1 MNKMLKREVG
11 DILSKTKYNVSFF
24 EDDSVDALRLKIA
37 SSVESHP
44 DRLFILVGLKL
55 PGDYYTKD
63 PRRWEKLFERLSYNG
78 KPLEQEIFTEFQAH
92 YRTPHL
98 AIPFRA
104 YDRVEWM
111 SMPEALRPLFDST
124 EFIEYRIFGVEEQ
137 KSFILPLSTMSSPLP
152 TRIASV
158 KLPIPEN
165 SKLFT
170 SFYDGEEV
178 VRFLVRPYDDEAEGS
193 APVYYPLLRT
203 TTPPVLT
210 EESIR
215 LLNKNS
221 KLLDDLLK
229 LKAPE
234 PENITLVRCR
244 FYVPWVETDFGS
256 AIKTRFEQIF
266 YGLTVSKEN
275 PYIGIF
281 TSKDQVSR
289 HKFFTED
296 AKAKKPF
303 LDMGVWGSWWSVK
316 PARNIPT
323 ILLFRG
329 KSKTHFDRIAIT
341 ATDMIITTHRPDGN
355 DETVDQ
361 LKRQIVSWIDSLDAI
376 LPFLSESDIDLSR
389 WELQDMSYI
398 AKYADKIED
407 FDLLRFGCINT
418 VFDMSDKTKSQF
430 SLLRTDHSNNGLSA
444 IEVKIVQMMKEGAV
458 SPADLAVELSVTPER
473 AKELMAYVKSRVEDD
488 PRIAEKSFRGYPT
501 LRLGPDYVIVSA
513 VSEIEK
519 SIKYSNLLRHVLS
532 NVESDELDEVCPKKG
547 EKVAIE
553 AATIPTDTLEV
564 DAALV
569 EELGDLFGELEQD
582 EDVSEIMSIS
592 ESVAPADRVSTD
604 QRQKTMYKYFA
615 DRLRKFDPVTFDPIG
630 SKYPKKCEQKHQP
643 IILNDDD
650 AKRLKD
656 TPYDITGKEV
666 LQVENPDGTV
676 VCPEYWCMRDQIPL
690 QDSQL
695 NKEDGEVRCPVCNG
709 KLQTRTTDNPREF
722 PLVKRESGFVFPG
735 FTDYKSP
742 RNGRNMPCCF
752 KTSKSKKNEKVETD
766 QYYILGEIKPLQA
779 ERIAFLPQ
787 QLLQSLK
794 IKEPY
799 ELFKTGTRRLMAPNK
814 GYFRVGLGHPSEILP
829 KFLGLKTKIPSPREA
844 LETILKCSFL
854 HTWSKLGTDHLDAID
869 GGLKKIPAFEDDD
882 VLREGLSKVISG
894 IDDAFHKK
902 ELSKIDEL
910 EYSALAL
917 QCDVFR
923 IFVDTAKLGCMFY
936 APMVRPRSCG
946 IIVLQRD
953 DEVDILAYTERKT
966 RGFEFAANIFKSPF
980 TKETYAEVEK
990 LRNASCFT
998 NIPSY
1003 SNALDV
1009 MQEILPIIDG
1019 EDYQIVLDPFGR
1031 GQAFYVPDKAIIP
1044 FQSTPLPNVMQSK
1057 IRGYKDI
1064 PTENL
1069 PDHNTMVTLL
1079 ETAQKIHPGYA
1090 FNESLFNNDSQK
1102 VELLL
1107 ESGLRIPVRPLDAEP
1122 RDTGEVIETV
1132 RDLDETNLVFGPDS
1146 EELRAKQKDIS
1157 YSSEVYDFL
1166 LFQLTND
1173 VHNDDRELLDA
1184 LRAVAPDASVVGPL
1198 LEKWF
1203 TESVQF
1209 NDITDPKQF
1218 VSKIRKPCD
1227 EKCDS
1232 YLCGWDGD
1240 TCKVQVNSTIKQDKI
1255 FHRLLTTLVE
1265 NSKIRSM
1272 VLDGRTTPFF
1282 STILYLEL
1290 PHELIVS
1297 DNDLPG

>member
-1 MNKMLKREVG
+1 MLKREVA
-11 DILSKTKYNVSFF
+11 DILSKTKYTVAFF
-24 EDDSVDALRLKIA
+24 EDDSVEAVRLKIA
-37 SSVESHP
+37 TAVESHP
-44 DRLFILVGLKL
+44 DRLFILAGLKL

-78 KPLEQEIFTEFQAH
+78 KPIEQEMFTEFQAH
-92 YRTPHL
+92 YRSPQL
-98 AIPFRA
+98 AIPFYP

-111 SMPEALRPLFDST
+111 SMPEALRPLFEST
-124 EFIEYRIFGVEEQ
+124 EFTEYRIFGVEEQ
-137 KSFILPLSTMSSPLP
+137 QSFILPLTTMSSPL
-152 TRIASV
+152 TARISSV

-170 SFYDGEEV
+170 SFYGEEL
-178 VRFLVRPYDDEAEGS
+178 VRFLVRPYDEEAEGS
-193 APVYYPLLRT
+193 APVYYPLLRS
-203 TTPPVLT
+203 TTPAVLT
-210 EESIR
+210 VESIS

-221 KLLDDLLK
+221 KLLGDLLK
-229 LKAPE
+229 LNAPQ
-234 PENITLVRCR
+234 PENVSLIRCR

-275 PYIGIF
+275 PYIGLF
-281 TSKDQVSR
+281 TSKEQVSR

-296 AKAKKPF
+296 AKAKKPY
-303 LDMGVWGSWWSVK
+303 LDMGIWGSWWSVK

-323 ILLFRG
+323 LILFRG
-329 KSKTHFDRIAIT
+329 SSKTHFDRIAIT

-361 LKRQIVSWIDSLDAI
+361 LRRQMVQWIDSLDAV
-376 LPFLSESDIDLSR
+376 LPFLNSEDIDLSR

-398 AKYADKIED
+398 AKYSDKLDD

-418 VFDMSDKTKSQF
+418 IFDMSDKTKSQF

-458 SPADLAVELSVTPER
+458 SPVDLATELSVTPER
-473 AKELMAYVKSRVEDD
+473 AKELIAYVRSRVEDD

-501 LRLGPDYVIVSA
+501 MRLGPDYVIVSA

-519 SIKYSNLLRHVLS
+519 SLKYSNLLRYVLS
-532 NVESDELDEVCPKKG
+532 NVDSPELDEVCPKKG
-547 EKVAIE
+547 ERVAVE
-553 AATIPTDTLEV
+553 TATIPTDVLEL
-564 DAALV
+564 DSALV
-569 EELGDLFGELEQD
+569 EELGDLFEGLEEE
-582 EDVSEIMSIS
+582 EDVETT
-592 ESVAPADRVSTD
+592 SVAETLATVDRVSTD
-604 QRQKTMYKYFA
+604 QKQKTMYKYFA
-615 DRLRKFDPVTFDPIG
+615 ERLRKFDPVTFDPIG

-643 IILNDDD
+643 IILNDEEV
-650 AKRLKD
+650 KKLKGGPFD
-656 TPYDITGKEV
+656 VSDKEIV
-666 LQVENPDGTV
+666 QVENPDGTI
-676 VCPEYWCMRDQIPL
+676 VCPEYWCMKDQIPL

-695 NKEDGEVRCPVCNG
+695 EKEDGEVRCPVCHG

-722 PLVKRESGFVFPG
+722 PLVKRETGFVFPG

-766 QYYILGEIKPLQA
+766 QYYILGEIKPLNA

-787 QLLQSLK
+787 TLIESLK
-794 IKEPY
+794 IKENY
-799 ELFKTGTRRLMAPNK
+799 ELFKSGTRRLMSPNK
-814 GYFRVGLGHPSEILP
+814 GYFRVGLGNASEILP
-829 KFLGLKTKIPSPREA
+829 KFLGIKTKIPSPREA

-854 HTWSKLGTDHLDAID
+854 HTWTKLGTDHLDAID
-869 GGLKKIPAFEDDD
+869 GGLKKISSFEDDD
-882 VLREGLSKVISG
+882 ILREGLAKVISG
-894 IDDAFHKK
+894 IDDAFQKK

-923 IFVDTAKLGCMFY
+923 IFLDTSKLGCMFY
-936 APMVRPRSCG
+936 APMVRPRSSG

-980 TKETYAEVEK
+980 TKETYTELEK
-990 LRNASCFT
+990 LRNGACST

-1009 MQEILPIIDG
+1009 MQELLPIIEAD
-1019 EDYQIVLDPFGR
+1019 DYQIVLDPFGR
-1031 GQAFYVPDKAIIP
+1031 GQAFYVPEKVIIP
-1044 FQSTPLPNVMQSK
+1044 FQSTPLPNTTQSK
-1057 IRGYKDI
+1057 IRGYNDI

-1069 PDHNTMVTLL
+1069 PEHDSMIALL
-1079 ETAQKIHPGYA
+1079 ETARKIQVGYM
-1090 FNESLFNNDSQK
+1090 FHESLFNNNHQK

-1107 ESGLRIPVRPLDAEP
+1107 GSGLRIPVRPMDAEP
-1122 RDTGEVIETV
+1122 RETEEVIETV
-1132 RDLDETNLVFGPDS
+1132 RELDETKLVFGPDS
-1146 EELRAKQKDIS
+1146 KELRGKQKDIS
-1157 YSSEVYDFL
+1157 YSAEVYDFL

-1173 VHNDDRELLDA
+1173 IHSEYTALLDA
-1184 LRAVAPDASVVGPL
+1184 LREVAPDASVVGPL
-1198 LEKWF
+1198 LAKWF
-1203 TESVQF
+1203 AESVQF
-1209 NDITDPKQF
+1209 DVADPKQF
-1218 VSKIRKPCD
+1218 LSKIRKPCD
-1227 EKCDS
+1227 ESCESD
-1232 YLCGWDGD
+1232 LCGWDGD
-1240 TCKVQVNSTIKQDKI
+1240 TCKVQINSTIKKDKI
-1255 FHRLLTTLVE
+1255 FHRILSTLIE

-1297 DNDLPG
+1297 DNDLPD